1 MEMNHSEIVAE
12 LKKRCESIRMELG
25 VDSVQIMASSEVDD
39 GETEMAYFTGV
50 GSMYTRI
57 GLAKDFLIEREEL
70 RKMITRKKNDE

>member
-1 MEMNHSEIVAE
+1 
-12 LKKRCESIRMELG
+12 MELG

-50 GSMYTRI
+50 GSMYARI
-57 GLAKDFLIEREEL
+57 GLAKDFLIEQEEL